1 MNLYLMVEYDTLERL
16 DRPISGGISDDHQ
29 NEHQRHL
36 QRDRSR
42 HSDRGLV
49 GVSHLLFEKRII
61 NRRCLCWLRQG
72 S

>member
-16 DRPISGGISDDHQ
+16 DRPISGGISDGYR
-29 NEHQRHL
+29 NEQQRHL
-36 QRDRSR
+36 QRDRSH

-49 GVSHLLFEKRII
+49 GVSPLLFEKRVI
-61 NRRCLCWLRQG
+61 NRRCPCWLRQG